1 LRTVKLPSD
10 LSMKIGSDL
19 LEEVKNV
26 KRMQEGIYRI
36 FYKDG
41 SWEEWYSLFND
52 WFLGEFSHL

>member
-1 LRTVKLPSD
+1 
-10 LSMKIGSDL
+10 MKIGSDL